1 MLERSATVGSVSQ
14 LASGIARHRQPI
26 LWGAAVAIFLAV
38 AAWMR
43 GFVYAADPVLY
54 GYADV
59 VGSVLAFTFA
69 ANMLVRFRGTHDR
82 ISLLFALAFLIPG
95 LIELASGFVF
105 RSAAVLGAAAET
117 QIPAAWLTARTLLA
131 VMLLS
136 ALVIERHMP
145 NARNPG
151 REIGATFL
159 AVGVMSY
166 VTAALFVRG
175 FADMP
180 TDAQALIPRPWQ
192 LLPAALFLAASV
204 GYWKRLR
211 KVDTWCDRA
220 LFVAVIINCACHLLA
235 SQAGSLLSA
244 PFATAQALKV
254 ISYAVVLGG
263 ALLDNARLFD
273 QVRHLAVSDA
283 LTGLANYRRF
293 VDMLESEIRRSQR
306 TGRTFALVLLDL
318 DGLKKIN
325 DKLGHLVGTRA
336 ISRVARILKMQCRSI
351 DMAARYGGDE
361 FALVLPEAGPDA
373 ARQVADR
380 IALRL
385 AKDGEMPPL
394 SASIG
399 IAVYPNDGETVER
412 LLNAADNGLYHMKGK
427 RKKKPKLPAAAM

>member
-1 MLERSATVGSVSQ
+1 VSQ
-14 LASGIARHRQPI
+14 ITSRIARHRRPI
-26 LWGAAVAIFLAV
+26 VWLGALAV
-38 AAWMR
+38 FVLVAGWMR

-82 ISLLFALAFLIPG
+82 ITLIFALAFLIPG

-105 RSAAVLGAAAET
+105 RNPSALGPAAEA

-131 VMLLS
+131 VMLLT
-136 ALVIERHMP
+136 ALIIERHMP

-151 REIGATFL
+151 REIGATFF
-159 AVGVMSY
+159 AVGAMSY
-166 VTAALFVRG
+166 ITAALFVRG
-175 FADMP
+175 FAGMP
-180 TDAQALIPRPWQ
+180 TDAGALVPRPWQ
-192 LLPAALFLAASV
+192 LLPAALFLVASV

-211 KVDTWCDRA
+211 HVDTWCDRA
-220 LFVAVIINCACHLLA
+220 IFLAVAINCACHILA
-235 SQAGSLLSA
+235 SQAVSLLSA
-244 PFATAQALKV
+244 PFATAQAFKV
-254 ISYAVVLGG
+254 TSYAVVLGG

-306 TGRTFALVLLDL
+306 TGRTFALILLDL

-336 ISRVARILKMQCRSI
+336 ISRVARTLKLQCRSI

-380 IALRL
+380 IAQRL
-385 AKDGEMPPL
+385 ATDGEMPQL
-394 SASIG
+394 SASLG

-412 LLNAADNGLYHMKGK
+412 LLSAADNGLYHMKGK
-427 RKKKPKLPAAAM
+427 RKRKPKLPAAAM

>member
-1 MLERSATVGSVSQ
+1 MERSSNVSRVSQ
-14 LASGIARHRQPI
+14 FALGIARHRQPI
-26 LWGAAVAIFLAV
+26 LWLGAIVLFTI
-38 AAWMR
+38 AAGWMR

-95 LIELASGFVF
+95 LIELGSGFVF
-105 RSAAVLGAAAET
+105 RNPAALGPAAET
-117 QIPAAWLTARTLLA
+117 QIPAAWLIARTLLA
-131 VMLLS
+131 VLLLS

-151 REIGATFL
+151 REIGASFL

-175 FADMP
+175 FAGLP
-180 TDAQALIPRPWQ
+180 TDAGALLPRPWQ
-192 LLPAALFLAASV
+192 LLPAALFFAAAI

-211 KVDTWCDRA
+211 IGDTWCDRA
-220 LFVAVIINCACHLLA
+220 IFVAVAINCACHLLA
-235 SQAGSLLSA
+235 SQAVSLLSA

-254 ISYAVVLGG
+254 TSYAVVLGG

-336 ISRVARILKMQCRSI
+336 ISRVARTLKMQCRSI

-380 IALRL
+380 IAQRL
-385 AKDGEMPPL
+385 ATDGEMPPL

-399 IAVYPNDGETVER
+399 IAVYPYDGDTVER
-412 LLNAADNGLYHMKGK
+412 LLSAADNGLYHMKGK
-427 RKKKPKLPAAAM
+427 RKRKPKLPAAAM